1 MRLHYHLKLK
11 IRVFVNILTLE
22 KQNSTNYLLTLISV
36 IEEDETFWLWYHVM
50 ANLLRNTYIKHYQN
64 RLRFVKDM
72 TKTFWCVFGLQ
83 FNCCSFAKRE
93 C

>member
-1 MRLHYHLKLK
+1 
-11 IRVFVNILTLE
+11 
-22 KQNSTNYLLTLISV
+22 
-36 IEEDETFWLWYHVM
+36 M